1 MKLKIFRIMAIIT
14 GFIGTTVINRF
25 MEGGA
30 IFMSLILICL
40 LISIYFIVKSILNIK
55 TNNDVSRKMLKHIN
69 DSGILALT
77 LGFFGSF
84 LGLISA
90 FDTIEAIGQV
100 APHIIAGG
108 LKVALLSSLFGL
120 FTFATSR
127 LAILFLRIIQNKTQ
141 K

>member
-1 MKLKIFRIMAIIT
+1 MKLKIFRIMAIFLGVT
-14 GFIGTTVINRF
+14 GTTLFARF

-30 IFMSLILICL
+30 LFMSLILICL

-55 TNNDVSRKMLKHIN
+55 TNPDVSVKMLKHIN

-77 LGFFGSF
+77 LGVLGAF

-90 FDTIEAIGQV
+90 FDFIEATGQA

-108 LKVALLSSLFGL
+108 LKVALLSPLFGL
-120 FTFATSR
+120 FAFAISR
-127 LAILFLRIIQNKTQ
+127 LAILCLRIIQN
-141 K
+141 